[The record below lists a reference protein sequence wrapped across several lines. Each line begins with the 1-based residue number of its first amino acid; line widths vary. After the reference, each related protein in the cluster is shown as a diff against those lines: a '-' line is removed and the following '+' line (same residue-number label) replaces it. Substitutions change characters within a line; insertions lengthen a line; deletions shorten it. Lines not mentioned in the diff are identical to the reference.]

1 MGTEITRAVIDGI
14 LTGAVYAL
22 MGAGLTLV
30 FGVMNIINIA
40 QGVLVVLAAYLTYVL
55 NRFLGLDLFVG
66 LALTIPMMFLVGVAI
81 ERLFIRRLQSQ
92 GNRTG
97 LSILVTYAVAIIIEG
112 LLTVVF
118 SADYLH
124 LHAWYV
130 DRSLPILGFYLPY
143 IYLMGFGLAV
153 GMLAVLYVILY
164 RTRLGMSIRASVQS
178 RLGAELVGIDINR
191 TSTLAFGIGTA
202 VTAAGGMIFG
212 ATSVFNPNSG
222 YDLISVLLVII
233 VLGGLGSIGGALIA
247 GVVMLVIEDV
257 TAVLWSPIWSST
269 MFFAVLVVVL
279 IVHPT
284 GLFGKPETRAQ

>member
-1 MGTEITRAVIDGI
+1 MGTAIVRAVINGI

-40 QGVLVVLAAYLTYVL
+40 QGVLVVLGSYFSYVL
-55 NRFLGLDLFVG
+55 SHYLGIDLFVG
-66 LALTIPMMFLVGVAI
+66 LLFTIPAMFVVGITI
-81 ERLFIRRLQSQ
+81 ERLFIRRLSTAS
-92 GNRTG
+92 NRTG

-112 LLTVVF
+112 ILTIVF

-130 DRSLPILGFYLPY
+130 DKSFAIFGFYLPY

-153 GMLAVLYVILY
+153 VMLAALFFILY

-178 RLGAELVGIDINR
+178 RLGAELVGIDMNR
-191 TSTLAFGIGTA
+191 SSTLAFGIGAA

-222 YDLISVLLVII
+222 YDLISILLVII

-257 TAVLWSPIWSST
+257 TAVVWSPIWSAT
-269 MFFAVLVVVL
+269 MFFAVLVAVL
-279 IVHPT
+279 IIHPT

>member
-1 MGTEITRAVIDGI
+1 VGTAVSRAIVDGI

-30 FGVMNIINIA
+30 FGVMNIINVA
-40 QGVLVVLAAYLTYVL
+40 QGIFVVLGAYFSYLLSHY
-55 NRFLGLDLFVG
+55 LGIDLFVG
-66 LALTIPMMFLVGVAI
+66 LLITIPAMFVVGVTI
-81 ERLFIRRLQSQ
+81 ERLFIRRLSTQ

-112 LLTVVF
+112 VLTIIF

-130 DRSLPILGFYLPY
+130 DRSFHVFGFYLPY
-143 IYLMGFGLAV
+143 IYLMGFVLAV
-153 GMLAVLYVILY
+153 VMLAALYVILY

-178 RLGAELVGIDINR
+178 RLGAELVGIDMNR

-212 ATSVFNPNSG
+212 ATTVFNPNSG

-247 GVVMLVIEDV
+247 GVFMLVIEDV
-257 TAVLWSPIWSST
+257 TAVVLSPIWSAT
-269 MFFAVLVVVL
+269 MFFVVLVLVL
-279 IVHPT
+279 IIHPT
-284 GLFGKPETRAQ
+284 GLFGKAETRAQ